1 MIVMEYELIIV
12 GGGPAGLTA
21 AIYAGRRK
29 LKTLLLTITAG
40 GQVLEA
46 ERIENYPG
54 FLGVKGSKLMERFYK
69 QAIKSG
75 VEIVFEEVK
84 EIKEIEGGYTV
95 KTNAKEYTT
104 RAVILAFGR
113 TPRTLNVPGEEKFRG
128 KGVSYCATC
137 DMPLFKE
144 KTIAVVGGG
153 NAALEAALY
162 GSKVAKKVYL
172 IHRRDEFRGFE
183 SFVEK
188 VRKKENVE
196 LVLSSVVT
204 EIKGEDT
211 VKSIVVQDLKTS
223 QLKELQVDGVFVEIG
238 SEVKTDFIK
247 NLVKLNE
254 NNQIVITNNCETFYP
269 DKDEIRPGI
278 FAAGDVT
285 STPFKQIVTAAGEGC
300 KAALQAYNYLH
311 GIKGAP
317 FTSEWKH

>member
-1 MIVMEYELIIV
+1 MDYDLIII

-21 AIYAGRRK
+21 AIYAGRRN
-29 LKTLLLTITAG
+29 LKTLLITIAVG

-54 FLGVKGSKLMERFYK
+54 FLGVKGSKLMERFQK

-75 VEIVFEEVK
+75 AEIVLEEVK
-84 EIKEIEGGYTV
+84 EIKEIEGGYAV
-95 KTNAKEYTT
+95 KTNAKEYTG
-104 RAVILAFGR
+104 RAIILAFGR
-113 TPRTLNVPGEEKFRG
+113 TPRNLNVPGEEKFRG

-188 VRKKENVE
+188 IKKKENVE
-196 LVLSSVVT
+196 LVLSSIVT

-211 VKSIVVQDLKTS
+211 VKSIVVQDLKTN

-269 DKDEIRPGI
+269 DKDEIRPGV

-311 GIKGAP
+311 GIKGVP
-317 FTSEWKH
+317 FTGEWKH

>member
-1 MIVMEYELIIV
+1 MDYDLIIV

-21 AIYAGRRK
+21 AIYACRRK
-29 LKTLLLTITAG
+29 LKTLLLTITVG

-46 ERIENYPG
+46 SKIENYPG
-54 FLGVKGSKLMERFYK
+54 FLGVKGTKLMERFQK

-75 VEIVFEEVK
+75 VEIALGEVK
-84 EIKEIEGGYTV
+84 EIKEVEGGYLV
-95 KTNAKEYTT
+95 KAGKEYTT
-104 RAVILAFGR
+104 KAVILAFGR
-113 TPRTLNVPGEEKFRG
+113 TPRSLNVPGEEKFKG

-137 DMPLFKE
+137 DMPLFKD
-144 KTIAVVGGG
+144 KIVAVVGGG
-153 NAALEAALY
+153 NAALEAAIY
-162 GSKVAKKVYL
+162 GSKIARKVYL

-188 VRKKENVE
+188 LKNKENVE
-196 LVLSSVVT
+196 FVLSSVIT
-204 EIKGEDT
+204 EIKGEDS
-211 VKSIVVQDLKTS
+211 VKAIVVQDLKTN
-223 QLKELQVDGVFVEIG
+223 QLKELQVDGIFVEIG

-269 DKDEIRPGI
+269 DKDEIRPGV

-300 KAALQAYNYLH
+300 KAALQAYIYIH
-311 GIKGAP
+311 GIKGVP
-317 FTSEWKH
+317 FTGEWAKGR